1 MKRLERGDDRRRQ
14 GDHRRQGDR
23 RKGTSGFW
31 RDELERRTE
40 PSRRQSYFDRRK
52 GVTERR
58 QQSVILMQKQKSN
71 RFLGKSSRKWFD
83 TSIVPET
90 ISMSSTETMRRVR
103 LCDMIE
109 LGRCSQKSDMGIYVN
124 NVLAGAITHSEE
136 WHVWRLI
143 EVCERNCASELRM
156 YMDRLC
162 HIATFPSLKAARIF
176 VKGPFKR
183 YVLAEM
189 KAAQTL
195 KAG

>member
-1 MKRLERGDDRRRQ
+1 MKRLERGDDRRM
-14 GDHRRQGDR
+14 QGDR
-23 RKGTSGFW
+23 RNGNVELW
-31 RDELERRTE
+31 RDEFERRGE
-40 PSRRQSYFDRRK
+40 SSRRQSSFDRRR
-52 GVTERR
+52 GIFERR
-58 QQSVILMQKQKSN
+58 QQRMILVRKQKRN
-71 RFLGKSSRKWFD
+71 RFLGRNSRKWFD

-90 ISMSSTETMRRVR
+90 ISMSSTETTRRVR

-189 KAAQTL
+189 KAARTL